1 VSSDPFF
8 NSGYPDEYTLNN
20 AHAPVITMIRGTTY
34 VFNVNVPNIHPF
46 EITPSNAGGQDLG
59 VDAIA
64 GKIYLGQFNFTPTVS
79 TPNTLYYECINHL
92 YMGNAINVVNAG
104 AGSESSSGAG
114 QPNSASAVFV
124 SYTLVIISCFTL
136 IVALM

>member
-1 VSSDPFF
+1 
-8 NSGYPDEYTLNN
+8 
-20 AHAPVITMIRGTTY
+20 M
-34 VFNVNVPNIHPF
+34 FNVNVPNIHPF